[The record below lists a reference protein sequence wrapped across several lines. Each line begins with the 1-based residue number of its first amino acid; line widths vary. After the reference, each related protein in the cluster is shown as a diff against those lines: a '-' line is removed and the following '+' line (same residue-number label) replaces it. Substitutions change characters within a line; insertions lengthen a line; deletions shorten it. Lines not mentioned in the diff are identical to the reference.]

1 MRLVRGILAIASA
14 VSCVAM
20 GAATGCN
27 GAAANPP
34 SGGGVDAA
42 TGDDGAADG
51 AITIPADAAGDI
63 VEGDSS
69 ADVLDVDGHG
79 PTVHFQGT
87 TVHIPSG
94 SILPG
99 VTVCAFARP
108 DIPCVVSDATLAT
121 FDLLLPANSETGVTL
136 TVGGYASVLVPVV
149 TGSGD
154 QNGWRIGMEAASDQA
169 TWYAAFGAKYP
180 DSTTGYLLAG
190 AASPAG
196 QGVAGLAMAMTP
208 GSGEG
213 PFYFAAD
220 QTPAPGAAATSI
232 DSVALF
238 ANVTPGEVT
247 VGYGPSAFACALHFG
262 GWPSAVGNAVRVPI
276 SAGFET
282 HVSQTCLAPTVDA
295 DAAAEGGADAPDDT
309 TAADTFVAPDT
320 YMAPDTYVSPDLPP
334 PTFAPPI
341 SPNPH
346 VGTTWTITCPIVVP
360 GELIFY
366 TTDQTIPTHASKVYT
381 GPVQFTST
389 GVLTVTAIC
398 SAPGHNDS
406 PSASATWTVVPP

>member
-1 MRLVRGILAIASA
+1 MRFVKGVLTIASA
-14 VSCVAM
+14 VSCLAM

-27 GAAANPP
+27 GATATAPRD
-34 SGGGVDAA
+34 GAVDAA
-42 TGDDGAADG
+42 TGGDGATDS
-51 AITIPADAAGDI
+51 AITTPADAAGDI
-63 VEGDSS
+63 VAGDSS
-69 ADVLDVDGHG
+69 ADVLDVDGYG

-154 QNGWRIGMEAASDQA
+154 QSGWRIGMEAASDQA

-180 DSTTGYLLAG
+180 DSTTGFLSAG
-190 AASPAG
+190 ATSPAG

-220 QTPAPGAAATSI
+220 QTPAPGATATSI
-232 DSVALF
+232 DSAALF
-238 ANVTPGEVT
+238 ANVRPGEVT

-276 SAGFET
+276 AAGFET

-295 DAAAEGGADAPDDT
+295 DAAADGGADALDDT
-309 TAADTFVAPDT
+309 TAADTFVG
-320 YMAPDTYVSPDLPP
+320 PDTYVSPDLPP
-334 PTFAPPI
+334 PTFTPPV
-341 SPNPH
+341 SPNPRI
-346 VGTTWTITCPIVVP
+346 GTSWTITCPLVVP

-366 TTDQTIPTHASKVYT
+366 TTDQTFPTHASKVYT
-381 GPVQFTST
+381 SPVQFTSP
-389 GVLTVTAIC
+389 GILTVTAIC
-398 SAPGHNDS
+398 SAPGYNDS
-406 PSASATWTVVPP
+406 PIAMVTWNVNT